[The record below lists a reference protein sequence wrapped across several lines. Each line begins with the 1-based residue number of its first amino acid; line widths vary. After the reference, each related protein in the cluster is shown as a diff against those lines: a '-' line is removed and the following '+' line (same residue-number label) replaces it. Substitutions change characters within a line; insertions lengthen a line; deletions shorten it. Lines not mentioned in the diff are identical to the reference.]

1 MNWKG
6 DKEIYPKDMCYFPL
20 VFFPAFLQKSL
31 GKTKDVKGEARLLK
45 WTVCDRK
52 KIGSKYVC
60 SSFIL
65 VVQCTLVLCQASVS
79 TLCAIISQK
88 MEDEWRSS
96 KFCRRHNTVSAT

>member
-45 WTVCDRK
+45 WTVSDK
-52 KIGSKYVC
+52 
-60 SSFIL
+60 
-65 VVQCTLVLCQASVS
+65 
-79 TLCAIISQK
+79 
-88 MEDEWRSS
+88 E
-96 KFCRRHNTVSAT
+96 NTQ